1 MNKSIRSLL
10 YFLAVALVVAL
21 ALGLRTHAAN
31 TLPIDYNE
39 DNYLRAGQEF
49 AHLIRTS
56 NWRGILDTNYRP
68 EHPPLTKIIIGLSIL
83 SAPEKPDSITA
94 RDVAE
99 AARRGDLTAQE
110 IIKRSGTFVGI
121 AIAGLINLI
130 NPSTVI
136 IGGGVAQVGDLMTA
150 SIRQAVHERSLR
162 ASEHNVR
169 ITTAMLGRRSS
180 LMGALIQAINVA
192 IHAAIEQ
199 RSQYPKNVSP
209 SLEIGKM
216 PESNIS

>member
-1 MNKSIRSLL
+1 MNRSIRSLL

-31 TLPIDYNE
+31 TLPIDY
-39 DNYLRAGQEF
+39 DYLRAGQEF

-99 AARRGDLTAQE
+99 AARRADLTAQE
-110 IIKRSGTFVGI
+110 VIKRSGTFVGI

-162 ASEHNVR
+162 ASEHSVR
-169 ITTAMLGRRSS
+169 ITTTMLGRRSS
-180 LMGALIQAINVA
+180 LMGALVQAINVA

-199 RSQYPKNVSP
+199 RGQYLKNLSA
-209 SLEIGKM
+209 SLEIGQVSQ
-216 PESNIS
+216 SNIP